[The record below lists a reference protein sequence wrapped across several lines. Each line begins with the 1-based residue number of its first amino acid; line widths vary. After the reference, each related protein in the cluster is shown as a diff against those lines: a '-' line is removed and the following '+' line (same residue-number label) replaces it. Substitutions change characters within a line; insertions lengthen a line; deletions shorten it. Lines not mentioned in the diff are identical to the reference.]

1 MWYNKCKSNGL
12 KVAVASSA
20 DRIKVDANLAA
31 PEMLLERGLVLG
43 QCHLIGQARG
53 RLHGVCDENLLAPLI
68 RWHPELRYAD
78 KNASHFICYRLLFV
92 ESGYTC
98 TFILNYLCCR
108 QEGLSHEVLQWYIC
122 RMESW
127 FTAYVDTISLK
138 TLDQASV
145 FSFADT
151 SSSLLG
157 D

>member
-1 MWYNKCKSNGL
+1 M
-12 KVAVASSA
+12 
-20 DRIKVDANLAA
+20 
-31 PEMLLERGLVLG
+31 EMLLERGLVLG

-68 RWHPELRYAD
+68 RW
-78 KNASHFICYRLLFV
+78 
-92 ESGYTC
+92 
-98 TFILNYLCCR
+98 

-151 SSSLLG
+151 SRSLLG